1 MPSLDMAERRRDP
14 THVRSY
20 RRDEWMH
27 IIDRAGLQVER
38 VASLRKGRSFEFWLE
53 RGGVD
58 GEESDVVREMFHS
71 ASDAAKEYFEI
82 CIEGDVIESFSD
94 DKIVI
99 RATSPR
105 P

>member
-1 MPSLDMAERRRDP
+1 
-14 THVRSY
+14 
-20 RRDEWMH
+20 MH

-38 VASLRKGRSFEFWLE
+38 VASHRKGRSFEFWLE
-53 RGGVD
+53 RGGVE
-58 GEESDVVREMFHS
+58 GEDADKLREMFRD

-82 CIEGDVIESFSD
+82 QIEGDVIKSFSD

-105 P
+105 L